1 MARDHSSKIAA
12 FLTLILLFSHVHIV
26 GAGIFWS
33 DSVVDPITSFLDK
46 PVCDLPFGSSWPRE
60 IKLHHVIYLME
71 NTLRISPNLPH
82 SEYRGP
88 SQLETGDVLV
98 IEAGLTWN
106 SYALV
111 SNAEEGKAIFFA
123 DSNGLPVTDITA
135 SYTWILDKITLQEG
149 SLDAAIEMGYGV
161 KGVIHPQ
168 DSERMRERLLNA
180 REIVGRK
187 WHLFSFNSE
196 HFATLAMTGS
206 AKSPQM
212 ENIISNLKIAAYTGC
227 LVASPTV
234 PLDNCFGLV
243 NSPSL
248 KHLVKTLTAITTATQ
263 TKMLRV
269 TTKLVSTTAT
279 QTKMLRVT
287 TKLVSGAKYGFL
299 AGIAIQ
305 GIVLPTKTY
314 FNYQKMQSREISEA
328 GFWRAVKEDSV
339 LAGGS
344 VIGSSIGGA
353 LGSALIPIPVVGTAL
368 GSAVGSFAGS
378 YVIKYF
384 Y

>member
-1 MARDHSSKIAA
+1 MARDHSSKIDA
-12 FLTLILLFSHVHIV
+12 FILLILLFSHVHIV
-26 GAGIFWS
+26 GASICWS
-33 DSVVDPITSFLDK
+33 DSVVDPRTSFLDK
-46 PVCDLPFGSSWPRE
+46 PVCDFLPLGSSCPRG
-60 IKLHHVIYLME
+60 IKFRHVMYLME
-71 NTLRISPNLPH
+71 NTPRISPNLPH

-135 SYTWILDKITLQEG
+135 SYTWISDKITLQEG
-149 SLDAAIEMGYGV
+149 SLDAAMEMGYRV
-161 KGVIHPQ
+161 RGVIHPQ
-168 DSERMRERLLNA
+168 PQDSEKTLLNA
-180 REIVGRK
+180 REVVGRK

-227 LVASPTV
+227 LVRE
-234 PLDNCFGLV
+234 
-243 NSPSL
+243 
-248 KHLVKTLTAITTATQ
+248 TLIANTIETQ
-263 TKMLRV
+263 TKMLG
-269 TTKLVSTTAT
+269 
-279 QTKMLRVT
+279 VT
-287 TKLVSGAKYGFL
+287 TKLVSGAKHGFL

-314 FNYQKMQSREISEA
+314 FNYQKMQSGEISEA

-339 LAGGS
+339 SAGGS
-344 VIGSSIGGA
+344 VLGSSIGGA